1 MVAKNRTCAGR
12 IRHVESLQWK
22 WKMYTQNATDV
33 ERNALL
39 LHICLPKKCSF
50 LHNPRSNL
58 LRDMQVGAITPC
70 PV

>member
-22 WKMYTQNATDV
+22 WTMYTQNATDV